1 MNKMAIVC
9 PHPSI
14 ITSIVKRLNA
24 PEEALKKLNGLKY
37 KTKIR
42 SNILLPQ
49 ETHFISKNAHRL
61 GVQKW
66 TKIF

>member
-1 MNKMAIVC
+1 MAIVC
-9 PHPSI
+9 PYPSI
-14 ITSIVKRLNA
+14 ITSIVKKLNA
-24 PEEALKKLNGLKY
+24 PVEALKRLNGLKY

-49 ETHFISKNAHRL
+49 DTPFISKNAHRL
-61 GVQKW
+61 RVKKW